1 MSKKK
6 TVNNMIKDAYSDL
19 DGSICDKKEVENELE
34 IMYTQL
40 IRGTV
45 IIKEIS
51 EGDKQRDLLHK
62 QDRIMRHYLERLN
75 IK

>member
-1 MSKKK
+1 MPEKK
-6 TVNNMIKDAYSDL
+6 TVSNMSKEQYSDL
-19 DGSICDKKEVENELE
+19 DGSTCYKKEVENELE

-45 IIKEIS
+45 IIKKIS
-51 EGDKQRDLLHK
+51 KGDKQRDLLHK
-62 QDRIMRHYLERLN
+62 QDRIMKHYLERLN